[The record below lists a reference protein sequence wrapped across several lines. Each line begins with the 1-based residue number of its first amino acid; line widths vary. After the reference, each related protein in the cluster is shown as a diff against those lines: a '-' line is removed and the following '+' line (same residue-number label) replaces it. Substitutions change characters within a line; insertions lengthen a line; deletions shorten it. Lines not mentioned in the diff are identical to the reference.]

1 MENRAHFLS
10 TPYEPSLHE
19 LIDIM
24 AKKKL
29 EWERKMEALETRMA
43 IRDQELANAQ
53 NKLDQRGQE
62 VLNRDPLLLIKKKTQ
77 TFHLWSYYEKLQ
89 WHQVKQD
96 RVHSK
101 KKSTENQETPFELSN
116 LNQKLE
122 EFKAK
127 SREWDKQETLCQN
140 QLVSLDAQRKLLSE
154 KCNLFQRQTQNY
166 QIQISSKKEKQ
177 EEGSSCSQAK
187 VEHLRVQPDISNETP
202 DRDEVFIEKL
212 KLTVHEIALSK
223 NKLQKQNL
231 ELQKELKVY
240 QRQCQNKE
248 AEFSEMRN
256 ELQSRNDLLEVAEL
270 ECQQLRKELLKTGDY
285 KNMQEIQIKY
295 RAYLPKILHS
305 EDRCKEL
312 IQDAYHPLFFGTYLL
327 QIRDHLYREEQSH
340 SSEQE
345 RMRTEISDLTE
356 ELHQKEI
363 TIATIMEKATLL
375 ERQLKM
381 ELQIKENVLA
391 KQQLSEMRY
400 HVVKSENAYLKRMME
415 NLESRRHTTIDLS
428 NKEHES
434 YTVSIHMLEC
444 ENERLQNDPVKLQGD
459 TEAPVLTN
467 LDMYE
472 AAKHTSQP
480 QISMQEKEERYIFSS
495 AAATPPPPPPP
506 FLARPPLSSPFHLAP
521 SRHIPLSLP
530 ARPCPTTATEKFLQE
545 EEKRAME
552 FEKILN
558 SHIEELQRH
567 SENTLKKYTNLRQ
580 S

>member
-240 QRQCQNKE
+240 QRQCQVKLFSKNVSLCLLIKNTNSTMKNKSIN
-248 AEFSEMRN
+248 F
-256 ELQSRNDLLEVAEL
+256 LQ
-270 ECQQLRKELLKTGDY
+270 Q
-285 KNMQEIQIKY
+285 
-295 RAYLPKILHS
+295 
-305 EDRCKEL
+305 
-312 IQDAYHPLFFGTYLL
+312 
-327 QIRDHLYREEQSH
+327 
-340 SSEQE
+340 
-345 RMRTEISDLTE
+345 
-356 ELHQKEI
+356 
-363 TIATIMEKATLL
+363 
-375 ERQLKM
+375 
-381 ELQIKENVLA
+381 
-391 KQQLSEMRY
+391 
-400 HVVKSENAYLKRMME
+400 
-415 NLESRRHTTIDLS
+415 TIDLS

-480 QISMQEKEERYIFSS
+480 QISMQEKEER
-495 AAATPPPPPPP
+495 
-506 FLARPPLSSPFHLAP
+506 
-521 SRHIPLSLP
+521 
-530 ARPCPTTATEKFLQE
+530 PCPTTATEKFLQE

>member
-295 RAYLPKILHS
+295 VL
-305 EDRCKEL
+305 EL
-312 IQDAYHPLFFGTYLL
+312 SQSTTVNPAVGSKDAYHPLFFGTYLL

-391 KQQLSEMRY
+391 KQQSINFLQQ
-400 HVVKSENAYLKRMME
+400 
-415 NLESRRHTTIDLS
+415 TIDLS

-480 QISMQEKEERYIFSS
+480 QISMQEKEER
-495 AAATPPPPPPP
+495 
-506 FLARPPLSSPFHLAP
+506 
-521 SRHIPLSLP
+521 
-530 ARPCPTTATEKFLQE
+530 PCPTTATEKFLQE

>member
-62 VLNRDPLLLIKKKTQ
+62 VGVLRQELDTQVRKK
-77 TFHLWSYYEKLQ
+77 HSYEKLQ

-285 KNMQEIQIKY
+285 KNMQEIQIKLQS
-295 RAYLPKILHS
+295 ANVQCIEELETQKAEILTLEQQRETQQS
-305 EDRCKEL
+305 EL
-312 IQDAYHPLFFGTYLL
+312 N

-480 QISMQEKEERYIFSS
+480 QISMQEKEERYIFSCTIMLIAPNHRCPPARCTTPS
-495 AAATPPPPPPP
+495 PLSPPPM
-506 FLARPPLSSPFHLAP
+506 SPDRG
-521 SRHIPLSLP
+521 SDNK
-530 ARPCPTTATEKFLQE
+530 KFLQE